1 MTNSSLKEVAG
12 RLGPVQDVSRNQS
25 GSKEHLVLR
34 AAGNE
39 TPVVSAKAALVLAQ
53 CGISLL
59 KAKRAIEAM
68 LDEGEATLILPKV
81 VSKQDLTSELRAV
94 GIDALLA
101 TPPKTYSVK
110 SLRQRLNLTQEEFA
124 VIYGVDLR
132 TLQNYESGAR
142 RPDRTA
148 IGYFKLIEKA
158 PEEVRRLRLT
168 A

>member
-25 GSKEHLVLR
+25 GSKEHLLLHT
-34 AAGNE
+34 AGGE
-39 TPVVSAKAALVLAQ
+39 TPIVASKAALSLAK

-59 KAKRAIEAM
+59 KAKRAIEAV
-68 LDEGEATLILPKV
+68 LDNGEATLILPKV
-81 VSKQDLTSELRAV
+81 GSKEDLTSELRAA
-94 GIDALLA
+94 GIDAFMA

-110 SLRQRLNLTQEEFA
+110 NLRRKLKLTQEEFA

-132 TLQNYESGAR
+132 TLQNYESGSR
-142 RPDRTA
+142 KPDRTA
-148 IGYFKLIEKA
+148 MGYFKLIEKA
-158 PEEVRRLRLT
+158 PEAVKRLRLS

>member
-1 MTNSSLKEVAG
+1 MTNSSLREVAG

-25 GSKEHLVLR
+25 GSKEHLVLH

-39 TPVVSAKAALVLAQ
+39 TQVIAAKAALALAE

-59 KAKRAIEAM
+59 KAKRAIEAI

-81 VSKQDLTSELRAV
+81 ASKQKLASELRAA
-94 GIDALLA
+94 GINAFMA

-110 SLRQRLNLTQEEFA
+110 NLRRRLKLTQEEFA
-124 VIYGVDLR
+124 VIYGVELR
-132 TLQNYESGAR
+132 TLQNYESGIR
-142 RPDRTA
+142 KPDRTA

-158 PEEVRRLRLT
+158 PEAVKKLRLS

>member
-12 RLGPVQDVSRNQS
+12 RLGPVQDVSQNQS
-25 GSKEHLVLR
+25 GSKEHLVLH

-39 TPVVSAKAALVLAQ
+39 TPLIASKAALALAE

-59 KAKRAIEAM
+59 KAKRAIEAV

-81 VSKQDLTSELRAV
+81 GSKQELVDALRGA
-94 GIDALLA
+94 GIDAFMA
-101 TPPKTYSVK
+101 TPPKNYSVK
-110 SLRQRLNLTQEEFA
+110 NLRRRLKLTQEEFA

-132 TLQNYESGAR
+132 TLQNYESGTR
-142 RPDRTA
+142 KPDRTA

-158 PEEVRRLRLT
+158 PDVVKKLRLS

>member
-1 MTNSSLKEVAG
+1 MTNSLLKEVAG
-12 RLGPVQDVSRNQS
+12 RLGPVQDVSQNQS
-25 GSKEHLVLR
+25 GSKEHLVLH
-34 AAGNE
+34 ATKNDA
-39 TPVVSAKAALVLAQ
+39 PVIAVKAALVLAE

-59 KAKRAIEAM
+59 KAKRAIETV
-68 LDEGEATLILPKV
+68 LEGGEATLILPKV
-81 VSKQDLTSELRAV
+81 GSKQKLTSELRAA
-94 GIDALLA
+94 GIEAFVA

-110 SLRQRLNLTQEEFA
+110 GLRQRLKLTQEEFA

-142 RPDRTA
+142 KPDRTA

-158 PEEVRRLRLT
+158 PEVVKQLRFS